1 MNRFRT
7 KKKAK
12 DDLAASRTSEDS
24 EQSSFR
30 GFLGRKK
37 VQQEEVKKEFDLST
51 ALPST
56 DDFRTSL
63 LMSNLSARFSMLR
76 EQDDPNTKIGKAS
89 DDSVLYPKR
98 QSRMAE
104 FGFSNSAGLTDI
116 AEVESIKAAAFLRK
130 DSFASDETGGGS
142 VMNRSKPTEGNNL
155 FGGRQKIY
163 KIPAGAKSLGGG
175 MTGRALY
182 DDDVAMSAFQR
193 WRLAERERS
202 RERESSAERGSTES
216 DRPED
221 ETEPARAPS
230 PILSTYNR
238 KRETTSTTSSA
249 SIMARNSTAATSIA
263 SQVTGSVKDAAS
275 STTPTSA
282 TSSVLGSDR
291 LVTRTRKLYEQG
303 LTQDMQEQQS
313 SALSK
318 IDTLA
323 RQRPFGTR
331 TPDLAA
337 NSPSSI
343 VSAPLDRSI
352 SERRALLAKAS
363 APNMRFASSS
373 TASASTSPV
382 DLVAKAPSQP
392 EAKPTFGG
400 VPPLSP
406 PISETGEVPILP
418 IQPNDIGKATA
429 LGMFQKPSQPY
440 DESRFAERQILLKQ
454 GREAPAQ
461 SLRAESDAITHPL
474 SSVATKARPQ
484 VGKAQS
490 VGQEEGLP
498 PTPVPDSELLVVNLA
513 ATLLTPELNIER
525 PADEDHPAFRQSALP
540 TPLSVNGKT
549 GHQHPTI
556 LQEQSTVT
564 INKPKDS
571 PTLGVPSSGL
581 SGMVRQHLRSESN
594 ASSIYEGGRPQTS
607 GRDSRFNLGEFSPSL
622 VEDLASRSNPWMNSG
637 HEWAVSYYG
646 NKETPKPTP
655 QENPMVET
663 KESDRPANVT
673 EAETDE
679 FASQLADARRR
690 VREKLTSFVES
701 DSSRSGS
708 PRPPSASSK
717 DFGTPASSTSL
728 GLGILKT
735 SSSRSSLVDRS
746 RGAVGNQPKPIKML
760 GIGSATMSSS
770 PQPSKESFD
779 EKDLQPLETMKEET
793 PREAEARVSSE
804 SANND
809 EDGNST
815 ANPGL
820 RAFRQA
826 RRELQKRR
834 ELETLARHQMSQT
847 SQPKDQSLNQPF
859 VAQPP
864 PRADR
869 NANNQRTPSRE
880 RKPPPVAYRQRAP
893 SDEQRYHNSPGPS
906 GERDRSGSESSRRSN
921 SRPRVGT
928 NMRPQDQLMPGARQP
943 TMRSPGLPGTDIK
956 GSPIMPPHPY
966 PGRGVPSPAP
976 SPHLNQSRSIGN
988 LAVHTGRLG
997 FDAHAGQP
1005 SPISPMGLPSPAPY
1019 ASAQPGSPIGNG
1031 ASFGSRPRQSSTSNS
1046 PALGPVNGGF
1056 YGQMKRM
1063 VDKRDISEPTFMS
1076 STTRVPTMNLPQ
1088 QRPSDMSDRGRS
1100 NPSSPSRSN
1109 SRGPAPPVPP
1119 INPRRMR
1126 QGHEEAGLVA
1136 PRLPYTNQA
1145 NNSATSLDFE
1155 ENRSA
1160 FSVSEDEAG
1169 GKPDRRRLRK
1179 APPTDAQGLGTRGPG
1194 GKVSRENSPPYLAK
1208 GPLKNRT
1215 TINMGPGGMI

>member
-37 VQQEEVKKEFDLST
+37 VQQEEAKKEFDLST

-104 FGFSNSAGLTDI
+104 FGFSNNVGLTDI
-116 AEVESIKAAAFLRK
+116 AEVESIKAAGFLRK
-130 DSFASDETGGGS
+130 DSFTSDETAGGS
-142 VMNRSKPTEGNNL
+142 VMNRSKPIEGNNL

-163 KIPAGAKSLGGG
+163 KIPAGAKSSGGG

-202 RERESSAERGSTES
+202 RERESSAERGSAEL

-230 PILSTYNR
+230 PVLSAYNR
-238 KRETTSTTSSA
+238 KRETASTTSSA
-249 SIMARNSTAATSIA
+249 SILARNSTAATSIT

-275 STTPTSA
+275 FTTPTS
-282 TSSVLGSDR
+282 TTPSVAGSDR

-323 RQRPFGTR
+323 RQRPFGSR

-337 NSPSSI
+337 SSPSSA
-343 VSAPLDRSI
+343 VSVPLDRSI

-373 TASASTSPV
+373 AASASTSPV
-382 DLVAKAPSQP
+382 DSGAKAPSQP

-406 PISETGEVPILP
+406 PMSETGEVPILP

-440 DESRFAERQILLKQ
+440 DESRFAERQILMKQ

-461 SLRAESDAITHPL
+461 SLRAEPDAATHPL
-474 SSVATKARPQ
+474 PS
-484 VGKAQS
+484 S

-498 PTPVPDSELLVVNLA
+498 PTPVPDSELSIVNLA

-549 GHQHPTI
+549 GQQPPTT
-556 LQEQSTVT
+556 LQEQSAITV
-564 INKPKDS
+564 NKLKDS
-571 PTLGVPSSGL
+571 PTLGIPTSGL

-594 ASSIYEGGRPQTS
+594 TSSIFEGGRPQTS
-607 GRDSRFNLGEFSPSL
+607 GHESRFNLGESSLPL
-622 VEDLASRSNPWMNSG
+622 VEDLASRSNPWMNTG

-646 NKETPKPTP
+646 NKEAPKSHP
-655 QENPMVET
+655 QENHVVET
-663 KESDRPANVT
+663 KESDQAANVT

-701 DSSRSGS
+701 DSSRPGS
-708 PRPPSASSK
+708 SRPPSASSK
-717 DFGTPASSTSL
+717 DFGSTASSTSL

-735 SSSRSSLVDRS
+735 SSSLSSLVDRS
-746 RGAVGNQPKPIKML
+746 RGTVANQPKPAKML

-809 EDGNST
+809 EDESSA

-847 SQPKDQSLNQPF
+847 SQPRDQSLNQPF

-869 NANNQRTPSRE
+869 SANSQRTPSRE

-893 SDEQRYHNSPGPS
+893 SDEQRYHSSPGRS
-906 GERDRSGSESSRRSN
+906 GERDRSGSESGGRSN
-921 SRPRVGT
+921 SRPPRAGAHI
-928 NMRPQDQLMPGARQP
+928 RPQDQLTPGARQP

-997 FDAHAGQP
+997 FDAHPGQP

-1019 ASAQPGSPIGNG
+1019 AAPAQPGSPIGNG

-1056 YGQMKRM
+1056 YGQVKRM

-1100 NPSSPSRSN
+1100 NPSSQSRSN
-1109 SRGPAPPVPP
+1109 SRGPVPPVPP

-1126 QGHEEAGLVA
+1126 QGPDEAGLVA
-1136 PRLPYTNQA
+1136 PRLPYVNQA
-1145 NNSATSLDFE
+1145 NNSTTSLDFE

-1160 FSVSEDEAG
+1160 FSISEDEAG

-1194 GKVSRENSPPYLAK
+1194 GKVSRDNSPPYLAK

-1215 TINMGPGGMI
+1215 TMNMGPGGMI